1 MGDSDNG
8 ASDEENI
15 AQRAEQ
21 HRQNQATDQYQHL
34 DRGRFRLLGKK
45 SKAALKKVRKRACE
59 REKVLEQTGM
69 SRGIAGPR
77 ALADHLRSGS
87 ELAPEDQ
94 TQHEPNSERCENRLC
109 WIFTDVLFCVFLE
122 RPDAIRGIAPCL
134 FCFAACLAPR
144 LLCLAAVLLCES
156 ACG

>member
-34 DRGRFRLLGKK
+34 HRGRFRLLGKK

-59 REKVLEQTGM
+59 REQVLEQTGM

-77 ALADHLRSGS
+77 ALANHLRSVS

-94 TQHEPNSERCENRLC
+94 TQHEPNSERSENRFC
-109 WIFTDVLFCVFLE
+109 RIFAHVLLCVFLE
-122 RPDAIRGIAPCL
+122 RPDAISRIPPC
-134 FCFAACLAPR
+134 FFGFATCLAPC
-144 LLCLAAVLLCES
+144 LLCLATVLSGQS